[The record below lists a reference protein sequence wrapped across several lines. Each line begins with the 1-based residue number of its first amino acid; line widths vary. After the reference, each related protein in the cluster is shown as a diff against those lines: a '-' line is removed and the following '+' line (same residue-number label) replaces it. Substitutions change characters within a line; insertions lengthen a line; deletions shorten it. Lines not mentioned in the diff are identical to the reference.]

1 MSFNITFTVSVGDY
15 YVFCSIDI
23 CSLFIQATNVKI
35 EAGVKGFR
43 KEALKISIL
52 GSNETA
58 MEIYNIL
65 FYMAFIDFIVINSF
79 IFRYK
84 IISPV
89 IKSYI

>member
-1 MSFNITFTVSVGDY
+1 M
-15 YVFCSIDI
+15 
-23 CSLFIQATNVKI
+23 
-35 EAGVKGFR
+35 KGFR